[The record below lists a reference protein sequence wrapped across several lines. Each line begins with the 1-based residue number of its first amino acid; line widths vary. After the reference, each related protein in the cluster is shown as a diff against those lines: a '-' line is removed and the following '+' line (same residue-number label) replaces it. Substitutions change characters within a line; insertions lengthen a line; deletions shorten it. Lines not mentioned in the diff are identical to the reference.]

1 MDHTSS
7 GHHPNKKRKVADT
20 EFCSVCVYVCVCL
33 LSNFN
38 AAKAKI
44 EYIGII
50 SE

>member
-20 EFCSVCVYVCVCL
+20 EFCSACVCVCL

-44 EYIGII
+44 EYIEII

>member
-7 GHHPNKKRKVADT
+7 GHRPNKKRKVADT
-20 EFCSVCVYVCVCL
+20 EFCSVCVFL

-50 SE
+50 SVM